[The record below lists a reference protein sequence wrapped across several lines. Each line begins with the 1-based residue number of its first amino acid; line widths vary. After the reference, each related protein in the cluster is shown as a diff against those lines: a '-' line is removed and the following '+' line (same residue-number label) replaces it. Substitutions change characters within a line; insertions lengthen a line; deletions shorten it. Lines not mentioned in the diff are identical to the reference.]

1 MGRWTVDVRKAFE
14 ETAYKYLKRLYRLAY
29 ARLGN
34 VEDAEDVV
42 QETYLKAFRHAD
54 NFREGSNV
62 EPWLVTILLNTVR
75 DHVRRLSRNPAPVA
89 LDGLEETDFLAEMA
103 DGKDTPEE
111 EAEKNEVGVDL
122 ETALKETPEW
132 MLTPFLL
139 REFEDMSYKDIAT
152 TLNLPIGTVMS
163 RLSRARS
170 FLSKR
175 LALSPVSEKYVSP
188 APGQQKREQQ
198 ETVGEQG
205 GAS

>member
-1 MGRWTVDVRKAFE
+1 MASWTVDVRKAFE
-14 ETAYKYLKRLYRLAY
+14 ETAYKHLKRLYRLAY

-42 QETYLKAFRHAD
+42 QETYLKAFKHAD
-54 NFREGSNV
+54 NFKEGSNI
-62 EPWLVTILLNTVR
+62 EPWLVTILLNTIR
-75 DHVRRLSRNPAPVA
+75 DHVRRVSRNPSPVP
-89 LDGLEETDFLAEMA
+89 LDGLEDTDFIAELA

-111 EAEKNEVGVDL
+111 ELVKSEVGVDL
-122 ETALKETPEW
+122 DTALKETPEW

-139 REFEDMSYKDIAT
+139 REFQDMSYKDIAQS
-152 TLNLPIGTVMS
+152 LNLPIGTVMS

-175 LALSPVSEKYVSP
+175 LALSSLAEKYVSP
-188 APGQQKREQQ
+188 ARVKQKM
-198 ETVGEQG
+198 VGEQG

>member
-1 MGRWTVDVRKAFE
+1 MNGWTVDVPKAFE

-54 NFREGSNV
+54 NFRQGSNI
-62 EPWLVTILLNTVR
+62 EPWLVTILLNTIR
-75 DHVRRLSRNPAPVA
+75 DHVRRVARNPSPVA
-89 LDGLEETDFLAEMA
+89 LDGLEDTDFIAELA
-103 DGKDTPEE
+103 DGRDTPEE
-111 EAEKNEVGVDL
+111 ELVKSEVGVDL

-139 REFEDMSYKDIAT
+139 REFQDLSYKDIAQS
-152 TLNLPIGTVMS
+152 LNLPIGTVMS

-175 LALSPVSEKYVSP
+175 LALSSISEKYVSP
-188 APGQQKREQQ
+188 SRVKEKIGD
-198 ETVGEQG
+198 QG